1 MFKKFTRVESVT
13 TVSKVKSSVQ
23 RGIRASIIEQ
33 YPDLEDALDDIYPKK
48 ADIRV
53 AKCQDHVQLV
63 LLDDHVLFI
72 QTRDGAWYPHMKLLH
87 QFPDMLPVQ
96 RTDKGAIK
104 FILGG
109 AHVMAPGL
117 TSAGATTVD
126 CEAGQAVTIMAEGKQ
141 HAIGVGKMAMSTA
154 DVLEKGKGLAIE
166 IVHCLDDGLY
176 RTDFDGTCV

>member
-1 MFKKFTRVESVT
+1 MFKKFTKAESVM

-23 RGIRASIIEQ
+23 RGIRAGIIEQ
-33 YPDLEDALDDIYPKK
+33 YPEMEDALDDVLPKK

-63 LLDDHVLFI
+63 ILEGQVLFI
-72 QTRDGAWYPHMKLLH
+72 QTRDEVWYPHMKLLH
-87 QFPDMLPVQ
+87 QYPEMLIQQ

-126 CEAGQAVTIMAEGKQ
+126 AEEGAVVAIMAEGKE
-141 HAIGVGKMAMSTA
+141 HAVGVGRMAMATS
-154 DVLEKGKGLAIE
+154 DVLEKKKGMAIE
-166 IVHCLDDGLY
+166 VVHCLDDGLY
-176 RTDFDGTCV
+176 RSNFDGV